1 LKAVAEGRRL
11 HPSAAAA
18 STSTTLTHR
27 PREHPRR
34 AGRHRRRHPRRDRVH
49 FGPARAAGSR
59 RHRPSRRPSRQ
70 RQPPSRAADSAGRQ
84 QTTRPSGGGTAAAG
98 GTTASA
104 RRACSATSK
113 VSQEAREGCV
123 ERVDERWVENL
134 GRRAV
139 EVVGSRGR
147 LVELLA
153 AVERDRLRPRGGRP
167 SWRQETDRAAAHCCR
182 RLTLNWSPSFNPVGF
197 RLQGHQDDGR
207 R

>member
-70 RQPPSRAADSAGRQ
+70 RQPPSRAAGSAGWQ

-123 ERVDERWVENL
+123 ERVKMRDGWKNL

-147 LVELLA
+147 LVDSSSCWRRWNETACGRA
-153 AVERDRLRPRGGRP
+153 AV
-167 SWRQETDRAAAHCCR
+167 DRAGGKRPTAQQLTAA
-182 RLTLNWSPSFNPVGF
+182 VA
-197 RLQGHQDDGR
+197 
-207 R
+207 